1 MDLWGEEG
9 KKKKTLF
16 KKSVI
21 EGRRNRE
28 KKEKRGRYREIS
40 VGREKAIGGD
50 IGGDSEGVRREKK
63 IKGREVMKD
72 FIVRKAEWAKENIVS
87 WVRRR

>member
-1 MDLWGEEG
+1 MRRG
-9 KKKKTLF
+9 KKKTLF

-50 IGGDSEGVRREKK
+50 NEGVRREKK

-72 FIVRKAEWAKENIVS
+72 FIVRKAE
-87 WVRRR
+87 